1 MKLEARVVRVDSP
14 TGRKEDYVYSET
26 GFGRELQILND
37 EGQVIWKSGSNH
49 PQSNIYTVFN
59 GFEFMAPSGSFD
71 VYVKLENGIS
81 FNR

>member
-1 MKLEARVVRVDSP
+1 MKLLARVVKVDSP

-37 EGQVIWKSGSNH
+37 ENQVIWKSGSNH

-59 GFEFMAPSGSFD
+59 GFHFMTPKESFD
-71 VYVKLENGIS
+71 VYVKLEDGIE